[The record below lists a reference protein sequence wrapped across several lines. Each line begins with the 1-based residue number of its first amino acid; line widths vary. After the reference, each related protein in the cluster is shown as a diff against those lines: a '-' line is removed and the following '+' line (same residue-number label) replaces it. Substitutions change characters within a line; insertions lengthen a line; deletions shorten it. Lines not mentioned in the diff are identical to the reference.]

1 MAKDDWD
8 PKAALLERLAT
19 LTGREDAIARHLRGQ
34 DGRHDADFG
43 DIANYTAGDEVL
55 EGLEDAALRE
65 IEQIR
70 AALRRIEAGTYGLCA
85 VDGEPI
91 PDARL
96 RAMPATAFCAE
107 HAP

>member
-1 MAKDDWD
+1 MSREWD
-8 PKAALLERLAT
+8 PRPALLERLAT
-19 LTGREDAIARHLRGQ
+19 LLGREGAIARHLRGQ
-34 DGRHDADFG
+34 DGRLDADFG
-43 DIANYTAGDEVL
+43 DIANYTAADEVL

-70 AALRRIEAGTYGLCA
+70 AALARCDAGTYGVC
-85 VDGEPI
+85 VVGGERI

-96 RAMPATAFCAE
+96 RALPSTPFCAA